1 MAVLMT
7 HSEGIFKG
15 APSSSK
21 VIAFLN
27 KVDIPGGMVR
37 GRAIAQKI
45 LEKKHPKIERVIL
58 GQLKKDPPVA
68 EVIFP

>member
-1 MAVLMT
+1 
-7 HSEGIFKG
+7 
-15 APSSSK
+15 
-21 VIAFLN
+21 
-27 KVDIPGGMVR
+27 MVS
-37 GRAIAQKI
+37 GRAITQKI